1 MFTDF
6 KLDNF
11 FASSNLA
18 NTLRFNYGQLK
29 NDDEYNLYEDKS
41 YFITTL
47 DGSVSFDIN
56 KFFNI
61 SNSYSMQI
69 ASTSLDPSDRF
80 TPLRCLW
87 SQSLC
92 F

>member
-29 NDDEYNLYEDKS
+29 
-41 YFITTL
+41 T
-47 DGSVSFDIN
+47 
-56 KFFNI
+56 
-61 SNSYSMQI
+61 
-69 ASTSLDPSDRF
+69 
-80 TPLRCLW
+80 
-87 SQSLC
+87 
-92 F
+92 